1 MTCEEVHQFRRF
13 FSFQLKTV
21 AVQVSKTSQSVNI
34 KVTDNIHIIIINIDY
49 LFILS
54 GLRVNSHL
62 VASCEF
68 DVGL

>member
-13 FSFQLKTV
+13 FSFQLKTA
-21 AVQVSKTSQSVNI
+21 AVQASKTSSI
-34 KVTDNIHIIIINIDY
+34 KVTDDVRIIIINIDH
-49 LFILS
+49 LFILA